1 MKYETFD
8 FNKHDV
14 SKVAELTYD
23 VDFRTFDMLYK
34 SKESAVNQIA
44 KDLPKRG
51 LGDYF
56 KVILDD
62 NGEIIGMMMIY
73 SSEVHHK
80 FYLKPI
86 RLLIVDILDH
96 FVLADIED
104 EDLYLAEIA
113 VDSRLR
119 GQGIGKKVICD
130 VIDYAKSKNYKR
142 VILDA
147 DFIFDENDP
156 NIQHTNNKP
165 LFDSFETRYLKEKL
179 SPNEIES
186 DIDTNEIIE
195 ENIIHR

>member
-62 NGEIIGMMMIY
+62 NDEIIGMMMIY
-73 SSEVHHK
+73 TSEIHHK

-130 VIDYAKSKNYKR
+130 VINYAKSKNYKR
-142 VILDA
+142 VTLDA
-147 DFIFDENDP
+147 DFRNHGAKRLYEQIGFKEF
-156 NIQHTNNKP
+156 NKKRVKIGK
-165 LFDSFETRYLKEKL
+165 FERGMFNMELKL
-179 SPNEIES
+179 
-186 DIDTNEIIE
+186 D
-195 ENIIHR
+195 